1 MNAGEALV
9 RTLDSHGV
17 DTVFCVPGESYLAV
31 LESLR
36 GHANSIRLITNRH
49 ESGAAFA
56 ANGYAKISRKPGIAF
71 VSRGPGATNASIGV
85 HTADQDSVPLVLFI
99 GQIPLS
105 EMGREAFQE
114 IDYSAMF
121 GTMAK
126 AVMEPNSPADVAR
139 TTADAL
145 TLAQSGRP
153 GPVVV
158 VLPEDVTEG
167 DAGKVAIPQPM
178 PPSSAEA
185 SQTQLREA
193 AALID
198 GADKVLIIGG
208 EMIKAE
214 AATMRLGAFAES
226 AGAAVVSAFR
236 CQDALNNDHP
246 AYVGLFGLGRPPY
259 LKQAWAEADLVILAG
274 SRLDAITSEDFN
286 LRNDDKTILMLH
298 PSADTIAEL
307 RPTMGIAAAVGPTL
321 RSLSTAIQTPTAERA
336 AWQVKLRSE
345 FEAFQANAPEA
356 VGDLDMT
363 AVIRHVDSRLAQVDH
378 VVTNDAGNFSTWLHR
393 HFRYRMPD
401 SQAGPMSGSMGYA
414 VPSAVGA
421 ALARNDARVV
431 SFVGDGG
438 FLMTGQ
444 ELSTAVQNGLK
455 ITVIVCDNGHYA
467 TIMMHQHRYAG
478 DGNYAAIKINSTDFA
493 ALGAAYGARSW
504 RVEKTDEFA
513 PAFDAALAHDG
524 PGLIHVL
531 TDVRDISAGGPLKPA
546 A

>member
-1 MNAGEALV
+1 MNAGESLV
-9 RTLDSHGV
+9 RTLASHGV

-31 LESLR
+31 LDGLR
-36 GHANSIRLITNRH
+36 RHANSIRLVTNRH
-49 ESGAAFA
+49 ESGATFA

-114 IDYSAMF
+114 IDYAAIF
-121 GTMAK
+121 GTIAK
-126 AVMEPNSPADVAR
+126 AVIEPNNPADVAR
-139 TTADAL
+139 ATADAL
-145 TLAQSGRP
+145 ALAQSGRP

-167 DAGKVAIPQPM
+167 DAGDVTIPQPARAVD
-178 PPSSAEA
+178 AEA
-185 SQTQLREA
+185 SQAQRREA
-193 AALID
+193 AAMID
-198 GADKVLIIGG
+198 GAEKVLIIAG

-214 AATMRLGAFAES
+214 AATMRLGAFAE
-226 AGAAVVSAFR
+226 AIGGAVVSAFR

-259 LKQAWAEADLVILAG
+259 LKEAWAEADLVILAG
-274 SRLDAITSEDFN
+274 SRLDAITSEDFA

-298 PSADTIAEL
+298 PSADTIAQL
-307 RPTMGIAAAVGPTL
+307 RPTLGIAAAVGPTL
-321 RSLSTAIQTPTAERA
+321 RALATETRTPSAERV
-336 AWQVKLRSE
+336 AWQAKLRGA

-356 VGDLDMT
+356 VGAVDMT
-363 AVIRHVDSRLAQVDH
+363 AVIRHVDSRLAGIDH

-393 HFRYRMPD
+393 HFRYRLPD
-401 SQAGPMSGSMGYA
+401 SQAGPMAGAMGYA

-421 ALARNDARVV
+421 ALARDGARVV
-431 SFVGDGG
+431 AFVGDGG
-438 FLMTGQ
+438 FMMTGQ
-444 ELSTAVQNGLK
+444 EISTAVQNGLK
-455 ITVIVCDNGHYA
+455 VTVIVCDNSHYG

-478 DGNYAAIKINSTDFA
+478 PGNYAAIALNSTDFA

-504 RVEKTDEFA
+504 LVEKTEDFA
-513 PAFDAALAHDG
+513 AAFDEALAHDG
-524 PGLIHVL
+524 PGLIHVK
-531 TDVRDISAGGPLKPA
+531 TDIRDISAGGPLKSAP
-546 A
+546 

>member
-49 ESGAAFA
+49 ESGATFA

-105 EMGREAFQE
+105 EIGARGLPGDRLQRNVWHHGESR
-114 IDYSAMF
+114 Y
-121 GTMAK
+121 GTQFTRRCGTHNRRCPYPCSIQ
-126 AVMEPNSPADVAR
+126 AVLVPSWSCCPK
-139 TTADAL
+139 
-145 TLAQSGRP
+145 
-153 GPVVV
+153 
-158 VLPEDVTEG
+158 DVTEG
-167 DAGKVAIPQPM
+167 DAGEAAIPQPM

-198 GADKVLIIGG
+198 GAEKVLIIGG

-286 LRNDDKTILMLH
+286 LRNDNKTILMLH

-321 RSLSTAIQTPTAERA
+321 RFAI
-336 AWQVKLRSE
+336 
-345 FEAFQANAPEA
+345 
-356 VGDLDMT
+356 
-363 AVIRHVDSRLAQVDH
+363 DSNSD
-378 VVTNDAGNFSTWLHR
+378 T
-393 HFRYRMPD
+393 
-401 SQAGPMSGSMGYA
+401 
-414 VPSAVGA
+414 
-421 ALARNDARVV
+421 
-431 SFVGDGG
+431 DG
-438 FLMTGQ
+438 
-444 ELSTAVQNGLK
+444 
-455 ITVIVCDNGHYA
+455 
-467 TIMMHQHRYAG
+467 
-478 DGNYAAIKINSTDFA
+478 
-493 ALGAAYGARSW
+493 
-504 RVEKTDEFA
+504 
-513 PAFDAALAHDG
+513 
-524 PGLIHVL
+524 
-531 TDVRDISAGGPLKPA
+531 
-546 A
+546 